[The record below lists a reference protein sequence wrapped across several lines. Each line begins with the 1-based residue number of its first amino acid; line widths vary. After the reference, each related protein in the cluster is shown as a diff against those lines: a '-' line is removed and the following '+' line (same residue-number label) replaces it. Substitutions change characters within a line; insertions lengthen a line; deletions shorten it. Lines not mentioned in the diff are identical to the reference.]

1 MDHCEDSLWICDLVL
16 EGWLIFHLLF
26 EIGGLLVFLVAG
38 HCRLLKS
45 RSLAVF
51 ILLLCV

>member
-1 MDHCEDSLWICDLVL
+1 MVL

-26 EIGGLLVFLVAG
+26 EIGSLLFFLVAS

-45 RSLAVF
+45 HSLAVF